1 MSFFDTT
8 PSGRVI
14 NRMSKDIDMIDNV
27 IPMSLRSF
35 LTTFFNIFQVL
46 AVIVLATPFF
56 LLVVI
61 PLAAVYWLVQRFY
74 IPTSRQLKRLEST
87 SRSPVFSHF
96 SESLQGTFD

>member
-61 PLAAVYWLVQRFY
+61 PLAVVYWLVQRFY